1 MQNRLLSLDV
11 FRGITVAA
19 MILVNNPGDW
29 EHVYAPLLHAHWH
42 GCTPTDLIFPFF
54 LFIVGVSI
62 SFAMSKSKKPSIG
75 KIVKRSA
82 ILFGLGLFLNL
93 YPKFNFET
101 VRIPGVLQ
109 RIALVYLVCAI
120 VFVKTTHSTQIKLTA
135 FLLLLYYLLMTF
147 VPVPG
152 VGYANLE
159 ATTNLG
165 AWIDRSILTTAHLWK
180 AAKVWDPEGLFS
192 TLPAVATGLL
202 GVLTGQW
209 LRSDK
214 AVAEKIAWLF
224 TVGNLLVVAGLI
236 WDLFFPINKSLWTSS
251 FVLYAGGWSMVG
263 LAVCYW
269 LIDVQGYR
277 RWTTPFVAFGVNAIT
292 VFFLSGIIP
301 RTLALI
307 KVETPEG
314 TINSQQWMQKN
325 LIGVWFS
332 NPYNASLAGALTF
345 VAIWFVILYVMYKK
359 GVIIKV

>member
-11 FRGITVAA
+11 FRGLTVAA

-29 EHVYAPLLHAHWH
+29 GHVYPPLLHAHWH

-62 SFAMSKSKKPSIG
+62 AFAMGKTQPSVL
-75 KIVKRSA
+75 KIIKRSA

-109 RIALVYLVCAI
+109 RIALVYLICALI
-120 VFVKTTHSTQIKLTA
+120 FIKTMRKTQIILTV
-135 FLLLLYYLLMTF
+135 LLLVAYYLLMTF
-147 VPVPG
+147 VPVPD

-159 ATTNLG
+159 PATNLG
-165 AWIDRSILTTAHLWK
+165 AWVDRGLLTTAHLWK
-180 AAKVWDPEGLFS
+180 SAKVWDPEGIFS
-192 TLPAVATGLL
+192 TIPAIGTGLL

-209 LRSDK
+209 LRSEK
-214 AVAEKIAWLF
+214 PVAEKMTWLF
-224 TVGNLLVVAGLI
+224 LSGNALVVGGLI
-236 WDLFFPINKSLWTSS
+236 WDIVFPINKSLWTSS
-251 FVLYAGGWSMVG
+251 FVLYAGGWAMVG
-263 LAVCYW
+263 LAACYW

-277 RWTTPFVAFGVNAIT
+277 RFTTPFVAFGVNAIT

-314 TINSQQWMQKN
+314 TITSQQWMQKN
-325 LIGVWFS
+325 LIAVWFQ
-332 NPYNASLAGALTF
+332 NEYNASLAGALTF
-345 VAIWFVILYVMYKK
+345 IAIWFVILYVMYKK

>member
-1 MQNRLLSLDV
+1 MHNRLLSLDV
-11 FRGITVAA
+11 FRGMTVAA

-29 EHVYAPLLHAHWH
+29 GYVYAPLLHAHWH

-62 SFAMSKSKKPSIG
+62 AFAMGRNQPSVL
-75 KIVKRSA
+75 KIIKRSA

-93 YPKFNFET
+93 YPKFDFAN

-109 RIALVYLVCAI
+109 RIALVYLVCSL
-120 VFVKTTHSTQIKLTA
+120 VFIKTSRNTQIITTIT
-135 FLLLLYYLLMTF
+135 LLIAYWLLMTL

-159 ATTNLG
+159 PTTNLG
-165 AWIDRSILTTAHLWK
+165 AWVDRNLLTTAHLWK
-180 AAKVWDPEGLFS
+180 SAKVWDPEGLFS
-192 TLPAVATGLL
+192 TIPAIGTGLL

-209 LRSDK
+209 LRREK
-214 AVAEKIAWLF
+214 PVAEKMAWLF
-224 TVGNLLVVAGLI
+224 LSGNALILGGLI
-236 WDLFFPINKSLWTSS
+236 WNEFFPINKSLWTSS
-251 FVLYAGGWSMVG
+251 FVLYAGGWAMVS
-263 LAVCYW
+263 LAACYW

-301 RTLALI
+301 RTLALFKI
-307 KVETPEG
+307 QTPEG
-314 TINSQQWMQKN
+314 PVNSQLWMQRN
-325 LIGVWFS
+325 WVGIWFN

-345 VAIWFVILYVMYKK
+345 ITIWFVILYVMYKNDI
-359 GVIIKV
+359 IIKV